1 MASKLIYFF
10 GKSKTDGGGDMKA
23 LLGGKGANLAQM
35 TKIGLPVPSG
45 FTITT
50 EVCVNYYKNG
60 RKYPAELSS
69 ELEKAVKWLEKETG
83 KKFGDIKNPL
93 LVSVRSGARDSMPGM
108 MDTILNLGL
117 NDAATE
123 GLANATKNPRFAWDS
138 YRRFIQMYGDVV
150 MGIQKK
156 NENDH
161 EPFEE
166 VMDGLKREVKV
177 KEDTELT
184 AEHLQDLVKRYKKL
198 IKEWT
203 GKAFPNEPMKQLE
216 GAVQAVFG
224 SWMNERAI
232 LYRQKY
238 RIPDEWGTAVNI
250 QSMVF
255 GNMGE
260 DCATGVAFTRD
271 PANGENVFYGEYL
284 VNAQGED
291 VVAGVRTPLKISD
304 MAKDKILGPAHKEL
318 VEIRKTLER
327 NFGDVQDFE
336 FTIENKKLYMLQTRN
351 GKRTALAYVKIAHD
365 MVKEKLMTPEHA
377 IKSGDPEA
385 LNQLLQPIFD
395 IKAYDKAKKDGRLL
409 AVGLPAGPGAASG
422 AVVFTAGKAEE
433 LAAKGQHVVLARIE
447 TSPEDLRGMIA
458 ADGILTARGG
468 VSSHAA
474 LVARQMGKVCVAGA
488 GDIEIDYHK
497 GVLRCKGVTLKE
509 GDPIS
514 INGTTGEVF
523 HGKID
528 TADSELKQ
536 VLVGKTLKPKDSKVF
551 QYYDFIM
558 KLADKYRTLGLRTN
572 ADQPDQ
578 VLNAVAFGA
587 EGIGL
592 CRTEHMF
599 FEGDRIIAVRQMI
612 LAKSEDAR
620 KSALATLLPY
630 QQKDF
635 EGIFRALDGLP
646 ACVRLLDPPLHEF
659 LPQSDNKKGQEEVAK
674 QLGTTVAEVAKMV
687 NELHEFNPMLGFR
700 GCRLGIIRPEITE
713 MQARAI
719 FQAAVT
725 VLKEGV
731 KVKPEVMV
739 PLVGFKRELD
749 LQVEIVHRVAAEV
762 MKATGKKFAYS
773 VGTMIEVPRG
783 AITADEIAETA
794 EFFSFGT
801 NDLTQTALGM
811 SRDDSGSF
819 LPAYQGLD
827 IIKAN
832 PFASIDRGGVG
843 QLMKIGVEKGRL
855 TRNDLKIGI
864 CGEHGGDP
872 NSVEFCHIIGLNYV
886 SCSPFRVPIARLAAA
901 QAALRHPAK
910 ASVAKVV
917 KDTKPA
923 KGATKSKTVSKR

>member
-1 MASKLIYFF
+1 MAKANKMIYYF
-10 GKSKTDGGGDMKA
+10 GKSKTDGAGDMKA

-35 TKIGLPVPSG
+35 TKIGLPVPPG

-50 EVCVNYYKNG
+50 ECCVHYYKNG
-60 RKYPAELSS
+60 KKHPEGLDVDMK
-69 ELEKAVKWLEKETG
+69 KAVAWLEKETG
-83 KKFGDIKNPL
+83 KKFGDPKNPL

-117 NDAATE
+117 NDETTE
-123 GLANATKNPRFAWDS
+123 GLKKATANGRFAWDS
-138 YRRFIQMYGDVV
+138 YRRFLQMYGDVV
-150 MGIQKK
+150 MGVQKRHE
-156 NENDH
+156 NEH

-166 VMDGLKREVKV
+166 VMHGLKEEVGV
-177 KEDTELT
+177 NEDTDLSE
-184 AEHLQDLVKRYKKL
+184 EHLQELVVRYKKL
-198 IKEWT
+198 IKERT
-203 GKAFPNEPMKQLE
+203 GKTFPTEPMKQLE
-216 GAVQAVFG
+216 GAVSAVFG

-238 RIPDEWGTAVNI
+238 RIPDEWGTAVNV

-255 GNMGE
+255 GNMGD

-271 PANGENVFYGEYL
+271 PATGENVFYGEYL

-291 VVAGVRTPLKISD
+291 VVAGVRTPLKIAE
-304 MAKDKILGPAHKEL
+304 MAKDKIIGPAYKEL
-318 VEIRKTLER
+318 VDVRKTLEK

-336 FTIENKKLYMLQTRN
+336 FTIEKKKLYMLQTRN

-365 MVKEKLMTPEHA
+365 MVKEKLMSPEHA
-377 IKSGDPEA
+377 VRSGDPEA

-395 IKAYDKAKKDGRLL
+395 TKAYEKAKKDGRLM
-409 AVGLPAGPGAASG
+409 AVGLAAGPGAASG
-422 AVVFTAGKAEE
+422 HVAFTAAKAEE
-433 LAAKGQHVVLARIE
+433 FAGKKSVILARIE

-458 ADGILTARGG
+458 SDGILTCRGG

-497 GVLRCKGVTLKE
+497 GTLKCGDVTLKE
-509 GDPIS
+509 GDYLS
-514 INGTTGEVF
+514 INGSTGEVF
-523 HGKID
+523 HGLID

-536 VLVGKTLKPKDSKVF
+536 VLVSKTMKPADSKVY
-551 QYYDFIM
+551 QYYSHIM
-558 KLADKYRTLGLRTN
+558 KLADKFRTLGIRTN

-578 VLNAVAFGA
+578 VENAIAFGA

-599 FEGDRIIAVRQMI
+599 FEGDRIIAVRKMI
-612 LAKSEDAR
+612 LAENDADR
-620 KSALATLLPY
+620 KAALAQLLPY

-635 EGIFRALDGLP
+635 EGIFKALNGLP
-646 ACVRLLDPPLHEF
+646 ACIRLLDPPLHEF
-659 LPQSDNKKGQEEVAK
+659 LPQHDNKKGQEEVAQ
-674 QLGTTVAEVAKMV
+674 QLGITVKEVQRLV
-687 NELHEFNPMLGFR
+687 EELHEFNPMLGFR
-700 GCRLGIIRPEITE
+700 GCRLGICRPEISE

-719 FQAAVT
+719 FQAAAA
-725 VLKEGV
+725 VLKSGI
-731 KVKPEVMV
+731 KVKPEIMV
-739 PLVGFKRELD
+739 PLVGFKKELD
-749 LQVEIVHRVAAEV
+749 LQVEIIHRVAKEV
-762 MKATGKKFAYS
+762 MKETGKKFAYT

-783 AITADEIAETA
+783 ALTADEIAETA

-819 LPAYQGLD
+819 LPHYQELE

-832 PFASIDRGGVG
+832 PFASIDTTGVG
-843 QLMKIGVEKGRL
+843 QLMKIGVDKGRS
-855 TRNDLKIGI
+855 TREDLKIGI

-872 NSVEFCHIIGLNYV
+872 ASVHFCHNIGLNYV

-901 QAALRHPAK
+901 QAALKAAK
-910 ASVAKVV
+910 K
-917 KDTKPA
+917 
-923 KGATKSKTVSKR
+923 